1 MSALGFVRCAHVLF
15 SVLGTGTIASIAIA
29 ARAASRPGA
38 IVGSALLLSLT
49 RWASFGFVL
58 VFVTGAAL
66 DLLAHGE
73 FHEHWWFR
81 LAGLSMLA
89 TGAMLGRM
97 RSLLRRSEST
107 EEWRAAIART
117 TRFAYASCAL
127 VGWLV
132 VLMEL
137 RPFG

>member
-1 MSALGFVRCAHVLF
+1 MSALGFIRCVHVLF

-29 ARAASRPGA
+29 ARAASRSPPT
-38 IVGSALLLSLT
+38 VSSALLLSLT
-49 RWASFGFVL
+49 RWASFGLAL
-58 VFVTGAAL
+58 VFVTGATL

-81 LAGLSMLA
+81 LAGLSMLP

-97 RSLLRRSEST
+97 RSLLRRSESMQ
-107 EEWRAAIART
+107 ERSAAIART